1 MIVSLEGWTTVPG
14 GTEAMSSVELNNED
28 IVLYPVFGEFAFEP
42 MDALAASKTY
52 SLDIFTKAGITI
64 ESADFDYGYS

>member
-1 MIVSLEGWTTVPG
+1 MPG

-42 MDALAASKTY
+42 MDAIGRKQDLY
-52 SLDIFTKAGITI
+52 SLSTS
-64 ESADFDYGYS
+64 SASV